1 MPAMIAGM
9 TAAAILTLLGV
20 KMLGS
25 AFFHVPVS
33 ISLGAV
39 VGILAI
45 AALALFLWPP
55 KKNLTHE

>member
-9 TAAAILTLLGV
+9 TTAAILTLLGV

-25 AFFHVPVS
+25 AFFHVPV
-33 ISLGAV
+33 LGTV

>member
-9 TAAAILTLLGV
+9 TAAAILTLFGV

-25 AFFHVPVS
+25 AFFHVPV
-33 ISLGAV
+33 LGTV

-45 AALALFLWPP
+45 SALALFLWPP
-55 KKNLTHE
+55 KKNITHE

>member
-20 KMLGS
+20 RMLGS
-25 AFFHVPVS
+25 AFFQVPVP
-33 ISLGAV
+33 ISMGVV

-45 AALALFLWPP
+45 SALASFLWPP

>member
-9 TAAAILTLLGV
+9 IAAAILVLLGV

-45 AALALFLWPP
+45 AAIASFLWPP

>member
-1 MPAMIAGM
+1 MPAMITGM
-9 TAAAILTLLGV
+9 TAAAILTLLEV
-20 KMLGS
+20 KMPGS

-45 AALALFLWPP
+45 AALASFLWPP
-55 KKNLTHE
+55 KKNITHE

>member
-9 TAAAILTLLGV
+9 TAAAILMLLGV
-20 KMLGS
+20 KMLVS

-45 AALALFLWPP
+45 AVLASFLWPP